1 MALAPFPLIPEANSL
16 VTEKDMQNIKK
27 KKKKKLPFG
36 IEGD

>member
-27 KKKKKLPFG
+27 KKKKLPFG